1 MPPESEDNDSMA
13 EYGEG
18 EAGKW
23 CYTHFSTFRPVGFD
37 CYFYGF
43 IYTLVLPDYYSVF
56 VSFYLFINRVEGMN
70 EDGSFIGQY
79 GKKRGDGSSA
89 FATLV

>member
-1 MPPESEDNDSMA
+1 MPPPESDTDSMA

-18 EAGKW
+18 EA
-23 CYTHFSTFRPVGFD
+23 
-37 CYFYGF
+37 
-43 IYTLVLPDYYSVF
+43 
-56 VSFYLFINRVEGMN
+56 EGMN

>member
-1 MPPESEDNDSMA
+1 MIFI
-13 EYGEG
+13 G
-18 EAGKW
+18 
-23 CYTHFSTFRPVGFD
+23 VFD
-37 CYFYGF
+37 
-43 IYTLVLPDYYSVF
+43 V
-56 VSFYLFINRVEGMN
+56 VEGMN

>member
-1 MPPESEDNDSMA
+1 V
-13 EYGEG
+13 
-18 EAGKW
+18 
-23 CYTHFSTFRPVGFD
+23 TFFSPS
-37 CYFYGF
+37 
-43 IYTLVLPDYYSVF
+43 LSLPDYSFLF
-56 VSFYLFINRVEGMN
+56 VRLFVLFFYLFLNIVEGMN